1 MIVVSL
7 YGGLENWFGETVR
20 LDARSPQ
27 EVIWALAAQCEDFL
41 QHIFASAD
49 EGIGYRVVVDGEEID
64 PSGLELPVIKTIS
77 IAPAVAGSGDVGR
90 IILGAVLLVGSFF
103 LPVAVL
109 GISSLSIGLA
119 GTALIFGGIS
129 SLLTT
134 KPTDQKNQNSFV
146 LDASGQARSYQGEAK
161 PLLFGD
167 WWIENPP
174 VISLWLDTENIPV
187 DWQAA

>member
-1 MIVVSL
+1 MITISL
-7 YGGLENWFGETVR
+7 YGGLEKWFGEAVR
-20 LDARSPQ
+20 LDVCSPQ
-27 EVIWALAAQCEDFL
+27 EAIWALAAQCEDFL
-41 QHIFASAD
+41 QHIFISAE
-49 EGIGYRVVVDGEEID
+49 EGVGYRVVVDGQEID

-77 IAPAVAGSGDVGR
+77 ITPAVAGSGVVGR

-109 GISSLSIGLA
+109 GISSLAIGQA
-119 GTALIFGGIS
+119 GVALILGGVS

-134 KPTDQKNQNSFV
+134 KPTDQKSQNSFV
-146 LDASGQARSYQGEAK
+146 LDANGQPRSYQGDAK
-161 PLLFGD
+161 PILFGF

-187 DWQAA
+187 DWQVP